1 MSKAKLRAIVPDIS
15 GKERYEIIRAA
26 ISRYNY
32 AMEQGFYLEAT
43 TLMESLLSDRL
54 ESRLGQLTKIPVKF
68 DTIGQLL
75 KKLNKV
81 ETDVELKSIMNKK
94 LNIWCGQ
101 RNATIHQAVKIEM
114 GKKKIWAEFLE
125 DSKRTAIEGR
135 KIFNEYNTQLQ
146 KIRRSKNK
154 RNSKI

>member
-32 AMEQGFYLEAT
+32 AMEQSFYLEAT
-43 TLMESLLSDRL
+43 TLIESLLSDRL
-54 ESRLGQLTKIPVKF
+54 ESRLGQLTKIPVNF

-81 ETDVELKSIMNKK
+81 ETDVELKNIMNKK

-114 GKKKIWAEFLE
+114 GKKKVWAEFLE

>member
-1 MSKAKLRAIVPDIS
+1 MSKAKLRAIVPNIS

-32 AMEQGFYLEAT
+32 SMEQGFYLEAT
-43 TLMESLLSDRL
+43 TLIESLLSDRL
-54 ESRLGQLTKIPVKF
+54 ESRLGQLTKIPINF

-81 ETDVELKSIMNKK
+81 ETDIELKNIMNKK
-94 LNIWCGQ
+94 LSIWCGQ
-101 RNATIHQAVKIEM
+101 RNATVHQAVKIEM
-114 GKKKIWAEFLE
+114 GKKKVWAEFLE

-146 KIRRSKNK
+146 KTRRSKNK